1 MTTLQEALE
10 TEDGRPGAQA
20 DDSLTARSTW
30 AYETGGPLGL
40 QKHGV
45 P

>member
-1 MTTLQEALE
+1 MMA
-10 TEDGRPGAQA
+10 GRTVQGAQA
-20 DDSLTARSTW
+20 DDSLTARSTR